1 MLTEKNL
8 KVVLAN
14 LKLFVIPTFPRLV
27 PPTLVF
33 SEHFVLK
40 DLSFY
45 EVSRLADVEAQ

>member
-1 MLTEKNL
+1 MLTKKNL

-14 LKLFVIPTFPRLV
+14 PKLFVILIFPRLA
-27 PPTLVF
+27 PPTLVS
-33 SEHFVLK
+33 SEHFMLK